1 MVDSGCS
8 PFSASSYSV
17 LSPLAMNEVIK
28 DQRLNKSKDIVLAC
42 GPSYSPLQD
51 ITDIQEYLAL
61 NFGNSSSTKTNEE
74 DDEEERSI
82 SVPSSLRLTA
92 SSESIVGEN
101 MKSTSHT
108 SLQEILENCA
118 SATVQLAAKKE
129 IEPAVEFFANA
140 FCGKE
145 SLSIQDLSALL
156 QLFDRRI
163 VLSIQ
168 GAMDLAD
175 IGYKH
180 GRIKKEDQLRLKAA
194 LTGGPKKCQS
204 CTLHKFMLLTKQSLS
219 SLSGMF

>member
-1 MVDSGCS
+1 
-8 PFSASSYSV
+8 
-17 LSPLAMNEVIK
+17 MNEVIK

-74 DDEEERSI
+74 DDEEERI
-82 SVPSSLRLTA
+82 ILKQQEVFILTRLTA